1 MLIDYYKFVVQSKDK
16 YTTYCLKITK
26 GNNEINK
33 LKIIN
38 NIDENNITKVNVV
51 K

>member
-1 MLIDYYKFVVQSKDK
+1 M
-16 YTTYCLKITK
+16 K
-26 GNNEINK
+26 GNNEISK

-38 NIDENNITKVNVV
+38 NTDENNITKVNVV